1 MSVTDII
8 DGYFSGEKLE
18 SAWIAIVG
26 ALALAVALVLWFV
39 ARDPFARGLAAALLL
54 AAALGLVVGGTIYL
68 RTDAQVAALHN
79 LRTTDPA
86 RFAANEGARIET
98 VVKRFWTYR
107 LAYAG
112 AALLAFVFVFAI
124 GRPVFHG
131 LAVGLLILA
140 ALGLTIDFFA
150 EERAREYQ
158 RGLAGAGAIPSQGDY

>member
-26 ALALAVALVLWFV
+26 ALALTVALVLWFV

-54 AAALGLVVGGTIYL
+54 MAALGLVVGGTVYL
-68 RTDAQVAALHN
+68 RTDVQVAALHD

-86 RFAANEGARIET
+86 LFAAAEGARIAT
-98 VVKRFWTYR
+98 VVKSFGQYR
-107 LAYAG
+107 VAYAG
-112 AALLAFVFVFAI
+112 AALLALVFVFAI

-158 RGLAGAGAIPSQGDY
+158 RGLADAGAIPSQRDS